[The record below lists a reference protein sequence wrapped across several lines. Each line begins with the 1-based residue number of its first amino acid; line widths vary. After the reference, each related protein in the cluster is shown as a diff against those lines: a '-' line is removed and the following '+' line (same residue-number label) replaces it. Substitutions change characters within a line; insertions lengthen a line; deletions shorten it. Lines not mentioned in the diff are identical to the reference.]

1 MLTSDPSSYRG
12 EERARKSERGQT
24 ATKERFEKEKETKE
38 KRKKNSEEGQK
49 GTRETRTQS

>member
-1 MLTSDPSSYRG
+1 MTSDPSSYRG

-24 ATKERFEKEKETKE
+24 ATKERFEKKKETEE